1 MKNDEQF
8 KQLIN
13 KIESVDNILV
23 TVSRN
28 PSVDELTA
36 ALALSLALNQLKKR
50 SVAVF
55 SGQIPS
61 VMHFLDPEK
70 TFESNADSL
79 RDFIIS
85 ISKDKADRL
94 RVLPEGNFVKVYI
107 TPYRTTITKD
117 DLQFSEGDFNVQ
129 LVIAFG
135 VTDRNDLDA
144 SIASHGRIFH
154 NAVAATINLSRQA
167 DNLGSISLQDIE
179 SGCYSAS
186 CYRLIKGLDSGKHS
200 LVNSAVATALLTG
213 IVSATDQFRNNVTS
227 PNIMTVSAELMTK
240 GADPQLVSSELEGK
254 SSERREI
261 INDTPSDDISN
272 NASLSF
278 SREQMTPSAPENLK
292 ESTQETVKDNVE
304 SRGDKRY
311 TLEGDNNTPEHL
323 DNPIER
329 RLWQDTM
336 AVNQENS
343 DDALKAAQAQLAA
356 KSNSTLTPSQLKEP
370 EVVRLAREEPAQS
383 AMPAN
388 RTEVAQIVEPATP
401 KPEPTILSVTPMSGQ
416 TNAPANDPRYSG
428 PSVST
433 PPLNVPKVQMRDNGL
448 PFNES
453 NQISPIRPI
462 FNNAPSTPNVQ
473 STQPAP
479 VATAPQAQ
487 LQTQPAVPAA
497 ATSTAGAPASQPLAA
512 SSLPMPPEPPAP
524 ANQSQFAGMPPVQ
537 DLQPVVKPDPAQFV
551 IPGK

>member
-55 SGQIPS
+55 SGRIPS
-61 VMHFLDPEK
+61 AMHFLDPEK

-94 RVLPEGNFVKVYI
+94 RVLPEGNFVKVYV

-179 SGCYSAS
+179 SGCYSVS
-186 CYRLIKGLDSGKHS
+186 CYRLIKGLDSGKRN
-200 LVNSAVATALLTG
+200 LVSSAVATALLTG

-254 SSERREI
+254 SSEQREI
-261 INDTPSDDISN
+261 IDDKPSDDISN

-278 SREQMTPSAPENLK
+278 SREQTLQLESDSSK
-292 ESTQETVKDNVE
+292 ESTKETIKDNTE
-304 SRGDKRY
+304 FKGDKRY

-343 DDALKAAQAQLAA
+343 NDALKEAQAQLAA
-356 KSNSTLTPSQLKEP
+356 KPNSTLTPSQLKEP
-370 EVVRLAREEPAQS
+370 EVVRLAREEPARS
-383 AMPAN
+383 VTPAN
-388 RTEVAQIVEPATP
+388 RTEVARVAEPEAP

-428 PSVST
+428 SSVST
-433 PPLNVPKVQMRDNGL
+433 PPLNVPKVQMPDNGL
-448 PFNES
+448 PFNEP
-453 NQISPIRPI
+453 NHVSPIRPI
-462 FNNAPSTPNVQ
+462 FNNAPSAPNVQ

-479 VATAPQAQ
+479 AAAAPQAQ
-487 LQTQPAVPAA
+487 PQTQPAMTVA
-497 ATSTAGAPASQPLAA
+497 ATATAEAPASQPLVA

-524 ANQSQFAGMPPVQ
+524 ATQSQFAGMPPVQ
-537 DLQPVVKPDPAQFV
+537 DLQPALKPDPAQFV

>member
-55 SGQIPS
+55 SGRIPS
-61 VMHFLDPEK
+61 AMHFLDPEK

-94 RVLPEGNFVKVYI
+94 RVLPEGNFVKVYV

-179 SGCYSAS
+179 SGCYSVS
-186 CYRLIKGLDSGKHS
+186 CYRLIKGLDNGKRN
-200 LVNSAVATALLTG
+200 LVSSAVATALLTG

-254 SSERREI
+254 SSEQREI
-261 INDTPSDDISN
+261 IDDKPSDDISD

-278 SREQMTPSAPENLK
+278 SREQTLQFESDSSK
-292 ESTQETVKDNVE
+292 ESTQETVKDNAE
-304 SRGDKRY
+304 SKGDKRY

-343 DDALKAAQAQLAA
+343 NDALKEAQAQLAA

-370 EVVRLAREEPAQS
+370 EVVRLAREEPARS
-383 AMPAN
+383 VTPAS
-388 RTEVAQIVEPATP
+388 RTEVARVAEPEAP

-433 PPLNVPKVQMRDNGL
+433 PPLNVPKAQMQDNGL
-448 PFNES
+448 PFNEP
-453 NQISPIRPI
+453 NHVSPIRPI
-462 FNNAPSTPNVQ
+462 FNNAPSAPNVQ

-479 VATAPQAQ
+479 AAAAPQAQ
-487 LQTQPAVPAA
+487 LQTQPAMPAMA
-497 ATSTAGAPASQPLAA
+497 TAGAPASQPLVA

-524 ANQSQFAGMPPVQ
+524 ATQSQFAGMPPVQ
-537 DLQPVVKPDPAQFV
+537 DLQPALKPDPAQFV

>member
-55 SGQIPS
+55 SGRIPS
-61 VMHFLDPEK
+61 AMHFLDPEK

-94 RVLPEGNFVKVYI
+94 RVLPEGNFVKVYV

-179 SGCYSAS
+179 SGCYSVS
-186 CYRLIKGLDSGKHS
+186 CYRLIKGLDNGKRN
-200 LVNSAVATALLTG
+200 LVSSAVATALLTG

-261 INDTPSDDISN
+261 IDDKPSDDISD

-278 SREQMTPSAPENLK
+278 SREQTLQPESDSSK
-292 ESTQETVKDNVE
+292 ESTQETIKDNTE
-304 SRGDKRY
+304 FKGDKRY
-311 TLEGDNNTPEHL
+311 TLEGDNNAPEHL

-336 AVNQENS
+336 AVNQEDSN
-343 DDALKAAQAQLAA
+343 DALKEAQAQLAA
-356 KSNSTLTPSQLKEP
+356 KPNSTPTPSQLKEP
-370 EVVRLAREEPAQS
+370 EVVRLAREEPARS
-383 AMPAN
+383 VTPAN
-388 RTEVAQIVEPATP
+388 RTEVARVAEPEVP

-433 PPLNVPKVQMRDNGL
+433 PPLNVPKVQMQDNGL
-448 PFNES
+448 PFNEP
-453 NQISPIRPI
+453 NHVSPIRPI
-462 FNNAPSTPNVQ
+462 FNNTPSAPNVQ

-479 VATAPQAQ
+479 AAAAPQAQ
-487 LQTQPAVPAA
+487 LQTQPAMTVA
-497 ATSTAGAPASQPLAA
+497 ATATAGAPASQPLVA

-524 ANQSQFAGMPPVQ
+524 ATQSQFAGMPPVQ
-537 DLQPVVKPDPAQFV
+537 DLQPALKPDPAQFV

>member
-61 VMHFLDPEK
+61 AMHFLDPEK

-94 RVLPEGNFVKVYI
+94 RVLPEGNFVKVYV

-179 SGCYSAS
+179 SGCYSVS
-186 CYRLIKGLDSGKHS
+186 CYRLIKGLDNGKRN
-200 LVNSAVATALLTG
+200 LVSSSVATALLTG

-254 SSERREI
+254 SSEQREI
-261 INDTPSDDISN
+261 IDDKPSDDISN

-278 SREQMTPSAPENLK
+278 SREQTLQPASDSSK
-292 ESTQETVKDNVE
+292 ESTQETIKDNTE
-304 SRGDKRY
+304 FKGDKRY
-311 TLEGDNNTPEHL
+311 TLEGDNNAPEHL

-343 DDALKAAQAQLAA
+343 NDALKEAQAQLAA
-356 KSNSTLTPSQLKEP
+356 KPNSTLPPSQLKEP
-370 EVVRLAREEPAQS
+370 EVVRLAREEPARS
-383 AMPAN
+383 VTPAN
-388 RTEVAQIVEPATP
+388 QTEVARVAEPKAP

-433 PPLNVPKVQMRDNGL
+433 PPLNVPKVQMQDNGL
-448 PFNES
+448 PFNEP
-453 NQISPIRPI
+453 NHVSPIRPI
-462 FNNAPSTPNVQ
+462 FNNAPSAPNVQ

-479 VATAPQAQ
+479 AAAAPQAQ
-487 LQTQPAVPAA
+487 PQTQPAMTVA
-497 ATSTAGAPASQPLAA
+497 ATATAEAPASQPLVA

-524 ANQSQFAGMPPVQ
+524 ATQSQFAGMPPVQ
-537 DLQPVVKPDPAQFV
+537 DLQPALKPDPAQFV